1 MPEEGLKNR
10 SVLGFTLY
18 KIHRDKILHESHLN
32 CCNFTL
38 CMLCFP
44 NCKINIGL
52 SVTRRRDDGYHDIE
66 TVFCPAGTDLIRGA
80 KLNMQL
86 HDVIEVVNA
95 PVVSLHTSGL
105 AVSGNDHDNL
115 VIKAYYLMK
124 SRFPDTIS
132 ALDIFLHKTIPMG
145 AGLGG
150 GSADGAYMLRL
161 LNDFFQLNLTKKE
174 LAELALQ
181 LGSDCPF
188 FIYNT
193 PMFATG
199 RGEQMTDIPLDISA
213 YSLQIICPEVHVSTA
228 KAFSMIKPKPAGFDL
243 RLLPALPIS
252 QWKNNIFNDFETPVF
267 EMHPELAAIKENLYD
282 EGALYASM
290 SGSGSAIYGLFE
302 KGRRAE
308 HTGRTGHTNFY
319 IK

>member
-1 MPEEGLKNR
+1 
-10 SVLGFTLY
+10 
-18 KIHRDKILHESHLN
+18 
-32 CCNFTL
+32 
-38 CMLCFP
+38 MLCFP

-66 TVFCPAGTDLIRGA
+66 TVFYPVETTAGKTGDM
-80 KLNMQL
+80 KL
-86 HDVIEVVNA
+86 HDVLEVVSA
-95 PVVSLHTSGL
+95 PATSLSMSGL

-115 VIKAYYLMK
+115 VIKAYNLLK
-124 SRFPDTIS
+124 EQFPATIS
-132 ALDIFLHKTIPMG
+132 DLDIYLHKAIPMG

-161 LNDFFQLNLTKKE
+161 LNDFFHLNLTKKE

-193 PMFATG
+193 PRFATG

-252 QWKNNIFNDFETPVF
+252 QWKDNIFNDFETPVF
-267 EMHPELAAIKENLYD
+267 EMHPELAAIKQNLYD
-282 EGALYASM
+282 LGALYASM

-308 HTGRTGHTNFY
+308 HTGRTGHADFY